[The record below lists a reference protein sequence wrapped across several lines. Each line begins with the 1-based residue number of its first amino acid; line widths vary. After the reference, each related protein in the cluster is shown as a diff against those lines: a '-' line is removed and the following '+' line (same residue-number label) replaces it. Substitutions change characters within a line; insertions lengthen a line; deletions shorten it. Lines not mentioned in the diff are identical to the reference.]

1 MKILVP
7 IKRVLDPYMKVR
19 VKLDGTGV
27 DLNGVKMSM
36 NPFCEIAM
44 EEAIRLKEK
53 GIATEIIAVTVGD
66 DKCQEQL
73 RAGLAMGADTAIH
86 VQTDKELEPLA
97 LAKVLV
103 QVVKKVSPHLVIF
116 GKQTIDG
123 GNSQTGPMVAT
134 LLGWPQSTFISSVEV
149 GNNALKT
156 TREVDAG
163 IETIHVRIPAVLTCD
178 LRLNT
183 PRFTSLPQ
191 IMKAKSKPLETLLVA
206 DLGVDIAP
214 RTQVINITEPPKRTA
229 GIKVDT
235 VAQLIEKLTTEAK
248 AL

>member
-19 VKLDGTGV
+19 VKLDGSGV

-44 EEAIRLKEK
+44 EQAIRLKEK
-53 GIATEIIAVTVGD
+53 GTATEVIAVTAGGE
-66 DKCQEQL
+66 KCQQQL

-86 VQTDKELEPLA
+86 IHTDTELEPLA
-97 LAKVLV
+97 LAKALV
-103 QVVKKVSPHLVIF
+103 QVVKQVSPHLVIF

-123 GNSQTGPMVAT
+123 GNSQTGAMVAT

-149 GNNALKT
+149 VDNTLKT
-156 TREVDAG
+156 TREVDEG
-163 IETIHVRIPAVLTCD
+163 IETTLVKIPAVLTCD
-178 LRLNT
+178 LRLNE

-191 IMKAKSKPLETLLVA
+191 IMKAKSKPLQVIPIAE
-206 DLGVDIAP
+206 LGVDTTP
-214 RTQVINITEPPKRTA
+214 RTQTLHIAEPPKRSA
-229 GIKVDT
+229 GVKVDT
-235 VAQLIEKLTTEAK
+235 VAALMEKLKHEAK
-248 AL
+248 VL